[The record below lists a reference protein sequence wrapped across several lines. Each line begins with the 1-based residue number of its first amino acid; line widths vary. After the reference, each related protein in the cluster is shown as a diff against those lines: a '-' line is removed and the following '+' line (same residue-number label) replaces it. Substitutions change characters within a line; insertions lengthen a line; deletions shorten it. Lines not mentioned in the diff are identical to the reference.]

1 MILLIFSVIVWR
13 WKAKVQRSAHMRFSF
28 GIEMRHLMLA
38 LHWSVFPSRE
48 AAQRVWLPA
57 LSCTGPDHGLEA
69 QRFQHRI
76 PAPLGLLPLP
86 QELTVWHLVPLIILR
101 NCDYSSFLFY
111 KHHLNVP
118 LSDSVQV
125 APRSRKRLRRKE
137 KKKRRVPIKP
147 MDLVHTEPSPNF
159 CLRNENEGI
168 LGTRGMNW
176 QREGGILH
184 QLTKSECQ

>member
-101 NCDYSSFLFY
+101 HCDYSSFLFY
-111 KHHLNVP
+111 KPCLNF
-118 LSDSVQV
+118 SSVRFCSSCAAIAKETSKEREEE
-125 APRSRKRLRRKE
+125 APSSYQTHGFGPHRTLAQFLPEKRKWGHPR
-137 KKKRRVPIKP
+137 
-147 MDLVHTEPSPNF
+147 H
-159 CLRNENEGI
+159 
-168 LGTRGMNW
+168 
-176 QREGGILH
+176 QRYK
-184 QLTKSECQ
+184 LTAGRWNLAFIRHEE